1 VLEEIIEKRENMVSY
16 VTAIS
21 SVYPQGFS
29 CEKLSGA
36 FGLINEPT
44 WNFHVVEVQSFPN
57 CNLVRKLI
65 FFVASSEMMV
75 QD

>member
-44 WNFHVVEVQSFPN
+44 WNAYPCSGSSKFS
-57 CNLVRKLI
+57 KL
-65 FFVASSEMMV
+65 
-75 QD
+75 